1 MTDKNTEKKNLE
13 DYDSRMQTLIRIEME
28 KAEKRR
34 KLLIGFLALIAVG
47 SLGYFGFYYA
57 TSSKSG
63 GRFDELSDLVGSDA
77 LSNMDKDSGAGYIAS
92 LSQKDN
98 DEVTPDVLEKYRTLY
113 NSNRDLIGWIKIS
126 DTVID
131 YPVMQADDN
140 EYYLSHNFDR
150 KDDKAGCLFLDSKCD
165 AVHGNDNYIIYGH
178 HLTSGRMF
186 SSLSDYESES
196 YYKKH
201 PTITFDTIYEEGTY
215 QVMYAFRSRVYD
227 ETDVNFKYY
236 EFIDTDSDQ
245 EFNSYMNEMKGASY
259 YDTGVT
265 AVRGDKLLTL
275 STCDYKE
282 ENGRFV
288 VVAKKIK

>member
-1 MTDKNTEKKNLE
+1 
-13 DYDSRMQTLIRIEME
+13 MQTLIRIEME

-34 KLLIGFLALIAVG
+34 KLLMVFLALIAVG
-47 SLGYFGFYYA
+47 SLGYFGLYYL
-57 TSSKSG
+57 TSSRSG
-63 GRFDELSDLVGSDA
+63 GRMDELSGLVGSDV
-77 LSNMDKDSGAGYIAS
+77 LSNMDKNSGAGYIAS
-92 LSQKDN
+92 LSQKDT
-98 DEVTPDVLEKYRTLY
+98 DEAAPEILEKYRTLY
-113 NSNRDLIGWIKIS
+113 NSNRDLIGWIKIA

-131 YPVMQADDN
+131 YPVMQSDDN

-150 KDDKAGCLFLDSKCD
+150 KDDKAGCLFLDHKCD
-165 AVHGNDNYIIYGH
+165 AIRGNDNFIIYGH

-201 PTITFDTIYEEGTY
+201 PTIIFDTIYEEGTY

-227 ETDVNFKYY
+227 ETDVKFKYY
-236 EFIDTDSDQ
+236 EFIDTDSEQ
-245 EFNSYMNEMKGASY
+245 EFNSYMNEMKAASY
-259 YDTGVT
+259 YDTGIT

>member
-1 MTDKNTEKKNLE
+1 
-13 DYDSRMQTLIRIEME
+13 
-28 KAEKRR
+28 
-34 KLLIGFLALIAVG
+34 
-47 SLGYFGFYYA
+47 
-57 TSSKSG
+57 
-63 GRFDELSDLVGSDA
+63 
-77 LSNMDKDSGAGYIAS
+77 
-92 LSQKDN
+92 
-98 DEVTPDVLEKYRTLY
+98 
-113 NSNRDLIGWIKIS
+113 
-126 DTVID
+126 
-131 YPVMQADDN
+131 MQADDN